1 MTYYVARE
9 SMIAEKEKVDKKLG
23 LAENK
28 LTVLFAEQ
36 TIAMAKFNAA
46 QAVARNLLNMAKEV
60 ERVALEAEN
69 FLANA
74 IAQASILKE
83 RLTPHRSNPL

>member
-1 MTYYVARE
+1 MTYYDAIE
-9 SMIAEKEKVDKKLG
+9 SMIAEKGKVDKKLG

-36 TIAMAKFNAA
+36 TIAMAKLNAA
-46 QAVARNLLNMAKEV
+46 QAVARNLLNMAKEL
-60 ERVALEAEN
+60 ERVGLEAEN

-83 RLTPHRSNPL
+83 RLAPHRSNPL